1 LLTALDKVSL
11 WLQAMQTL
19 LIEGSLN
26 GRQSIADQADDTPCF
41 LIVEKDVLQPTV
53 FMLQH
58 QSTALRAAC
67 PRMAAGGAA
76 GGAAGCP
83 GLWCR
88 AGSLL
93 CPRGGVPRQGLCRLP
108 GSAFSL
114 PDAI

>member
-1 LLTALDKVSL
+1 MLTALEKVSL

-53 FMLQH
+53 FMLQQ
-58 QSTALRAAC
+58 QSTTPVC
-67 PRMAAGGAA
+67 PRTAAGGAA

-83 GLWCR
+83 GLQCR

-93 CPRGGVPRQGLCRLP
+93 CPRGCVPGQGLCRLP
-108 GSAFSL
+108 GSALSL

>member
-1 LLTALDKVSL
+1 MLTALDKVSL

-67 PRMAAGGAA
+67 PTMAA

-93 CPRGGVPRQGLCRLP
+93 CSRGCVPGQGLCRLP